1 MQFSHI
7 KTELK
12 RNHEGQE
19 ERRNPYR
26 RLIPLKPS
34 FNITPLVPQVQ
45 GTFSPIGIS
54 IQKDQKCLCDYIK
67 ILAVTFNKDDL
78 CINSKEVLRCL
89 FPDSGKVL
97 LELPFT
103 KGLFLLKKSMFVVTS
118 QGEQIKNSS
127 HLAKQGGSCCSKKE
141 QSSHFAMF
149 LLVFHF

>member
-1 MQFSHI
+1 M
-7 KTELK
+7 
-12 RNHEGQE
+12 
-19 ERRNPYR
+19 
-26 RLIPLKPS
+26 
-34 FNITPLVPQVQ
+34 
-45 GTFSPIGIS
+45 
-54 IQKDQKCLCDYIK
+54 
-67 ILAVTFNKDDL
+67 AVTFNKDDL

-149 LLVFHF
+149 LLVFHFWTIAQVDLEHVLLTLVLTVVSHPQLRMQRKKWEQKFNQYWNYNLHFKFC